1 MLRRSKQVGLWLAG
15 FAGFFLMVTV
25 AATPLPAAEPQS
37 PLEALK
43 KAGMTMGPSI
53 KVISG
58 SVVALD
64 KGLKGIVTSVGIN
77 TETEGTFVV
86 KHDAKGEELK
96 HLTGKKVEVT
106 GAVHESE
113 GQKIINV
120 RSYKV
125 LD

>member
-1 MLRRSKQVGLWLAG
+1 MAVLAG
-15 FAGFFLMVTV
+15 CFLMVA
-25 AATPLPAAEPQS
+25 AATPLLAAERQS

-58 SVVALD
+58 SVVALNR
-64 KGLKGIVTSVGIN
+64 GLKGIVTSAGI
-77 TETEGTFVV
+77 TTQTEGTFVV
-86 KHDAKGEELK
+86 KNDAKGDELK
-96 HLTGKKVEVT
+96 HLIGKKVEVT

-113 GQKIINV
+113 GQKIMNV
-120 RSYKV
+120 RSYRV